1 MGILIFFV
9 FLIQLFSYW
18 IFKNIVSSVN
28 YIFDVK
34 MIPFFLIIVFAF
46 ILAAVI
52 TPTPDPMTQSLMA
65 VPMILLYEL
74 GLVAARLL
82 LPKKKAQTTDLT
94 EQDAP

>member
-34 MIPFFLIIVFAF
+34 MIPFFLFIVFAF
-46 ILAAVI
+46 IF
-52 TPTPDPMTQSLMA
+52 SNKS
-65 VPMILLYEL
+65 YE
-74 GLVAARLL
+74 
-82 LPKKKAQTTDLT
+82 
-94 EQDAP
+94 